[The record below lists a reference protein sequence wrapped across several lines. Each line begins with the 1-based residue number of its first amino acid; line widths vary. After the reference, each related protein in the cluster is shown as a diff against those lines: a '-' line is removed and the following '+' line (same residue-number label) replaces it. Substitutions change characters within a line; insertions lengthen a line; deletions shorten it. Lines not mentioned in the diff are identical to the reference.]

1 MTLARR
7 IRRIG
12 LLPSTYTTTITHQL
26 VKNEQGAMED
36 VTYPHSIRQVNR
48 EDLSLDELHQ
58 RVKDVRAAYRIRNL
72 AFRADRR
79 KARVKK

>member
-12 LLPSTYTTTITHQL
+12 LLPSTYTTTITHLL
-26 VKNEQGAMED
+26 VKNEQGVMED
-36 VTYPHSIRQVNR
+36 VTNSHSIRQVNR
-48 EDLSLDELHQ
+48 EDFSLDELHQ
-58 RVKDVRAAYRIRNL
+58 RVKDVRTAYRIGNL

-79 KARVKK
+79 KAHAKK

>member
-1 MTLARR
+1 
-7 IRRIG
+7 
-12 LLPSTYTTTITHQL
+12 
-26 VKNEQGAMED
+26 MED

-48 EDLSLDELHQ
+48 EDLSLDELCQ